1 MKISKIE
8 LDNFRQY
15 YGKVEF
21 EFDTDS
27 KKNIVVIVGVN
38 GAGKSN
44 LYNAI
49 TWCLYGI
56 EEHSKHRVRGLG
68 RLSERERHE
77 LANN

>member
-8 LDNFRQY
+8 LDDFRQY
-15 YGKVEF
+15 YGRAELD
-21 EFDTDS
+21 FDTDS
-27 KKNIVVIVGVN
+27 KKNISVIIGVN

-56 EEHSKHRVRGLG
+56 E
-68 RLSERERHE
+68 
-77 LANN
+77 

>member
-44 LYNAI
+44 HYKALK
-49 TWCLYGI
+49 W
-56 EEHSKHRVRGLG
+56 
-68 RLSERERHE
+68 
-77 LANN
+77 